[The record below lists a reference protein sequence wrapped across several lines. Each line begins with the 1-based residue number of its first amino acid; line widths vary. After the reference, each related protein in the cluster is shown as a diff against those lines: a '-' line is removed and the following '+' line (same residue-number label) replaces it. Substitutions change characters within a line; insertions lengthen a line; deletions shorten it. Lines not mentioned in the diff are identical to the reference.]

1 MHDLAKS
8 VSLDIC
14 YCQEE
19 DEWSLQNHD
28 TVRHLSV
35 YRKQIE
41 LIDNEISKCKKLRSL
56 LFIDGLNYE
65 TKLDSSS
72 LRYLFNE
79 LPYLRVLD
87 LWCCKIEELPE
98 NIGNLK
104 LLFHLNLKGTEIT
117 SLPESICRLYNLQLL
132 YLDGCPIE
140 SFPKLFTNLINLRI
154 ITEEMEISSMIPRIG
169 KLISLKKL
177 PEFNVLREDGHG
189 INELKNMTRLRDC
202 IKISKLENVKDKK
215 DAAQACL
222 NKKKHLTSLT
232 LSWSMGRNTN
242 PGKKETF
249 IDEDIL
255 EGLEPHPNLE
265 QLNVNN
271 YGGIIP
277 ASWLKTENLPS
288 LHVLG
293 IKGCSNLKSL
303 KNWLVP
309 CQLLS
314 LRSLEINCCVN
325 LDLLPVEWIGS
336 SSINWLIIKNCP
348 WLKCPNNLTLPSS
361 LSHLELDSCGMLD
374 KSLPGCLMKVPFLKS
389 LKLYNC
395 QHVTSLPS
403 QIIHHVRSLVLSNC
417 AELQYLELSNPS
429 IMEMLSIVK
438 CTKLIRAD
446 DPSATDNKTPLER
459 IKQLHT
465 LVIDNTSLL
474 KLPFLRNPPHS
485 VGTLIIRDSTEE
497 SIFTRDV
504 QGWLNGP
511 ENLVQ
516 LILRDCPNF
525 ESSSEELHA
534 VINVKWL
541 QISNCPKL
549 QSIPYCHL

>member
-1 MHDLAKS
+1 
-8 VSLDIC
+8 
-14 YCQEE
+14 
-19 DEWSLQNHD
+19 
-28 TVRHLSV
+28 
-35 YRKQIE
+35 
-41 LIDNEISKCKKLRSL
+41 
-56 LFIDGLNYE
+56 
-65 TKLDSSS
+65 
-72 LRYLFNE
+72 
-79 LPYLRVLD
+79 
-87 LWCCKIEELPE
+87 
-98 NIGNLK
+98 
-104 LLFHLNLKGTEIT
+104 
-117 SLPESICRLYNLQLL
+117 
-132 YLDGCPIE
+132 
-140 SFPKLFTNLINLRI
+140 
-154 ITEEMEISSMIPRIG
+154 MEISSMIPRIG

-403 QIIHHVRSLVLSNC
+403 QITHHVRSLVLSNC

-485 VGTLIIRDSTEE
+485 LGTLIIRDSTEE
-497 SIFTRDV
+497 SIFTRDI